1 MGYIGKFE
9 RTRKG
14 FGFIHIPEL
23 DEDIFIP
30 SHKTMGAMNKDLVKV
45 TVCKSKLDDKKRE
58 GQVEEIVE
66 RNTTKVVGV
75 YRDKTNFGFVE
86 VEDKK
91 LCEDIFI
98 PKRKKIGLKP
108 LDGQLVV
115 VEIEKYPI
123 KNKKA
128 EGKVVEILGFKGEEG
143 VEILSIIRRFDINTE
158 FNDHIK
164 KEVQNIPKEVRAED
178 IKKRLDLREET
189 IITIDGED
197 AKDLDDAISLKK
209 LENGNYYLGVHIA
222 DVTHYVKEKSHLD
235 KEAYSRGTSVYLI
248 DEVIPMLPKEL
259 SNGICSLHGNVDR
272 LTLSCFMEIN
282 KQGKVVKSKVVETVI
297 NSTERMTYS
306 DVNKIVKGED
316 EGLINKYSHIYDMLM
331 LMKELQAILY
341 KKRMTR
347 GSIDFEFK
355 ETKIELDEK
364 RKPINIYAYE
374 RDIAN
379 RIIEELMLVCNETI
393 AEIMCKEG
401 IPFVY
406 RIHDKPR
413 IEKFE
418 TLNNFLIS
426 LNKEPITESQLNPKS
441 LQKIVEEFKGKPEEQ
456 IINMLI
462 LRSLMKAK
470 YSHYCVNHFGL
481 NADYYCH
488 FTSPIRRYPDLQIHR
503 IIKKFINKELSSK
516 QRTKLEKRVEY
527 VSMQSSDR
535 EVIAQEAETEVYRT
549 KKVEYML
556 DKIGEEFDATVSS
569 VSRFGMYAELENTVD
584 GLITLESFED
594 DLYTFNEDKFQL
606 VGMSTEKVYTIGDKI
621 RIKVKDADLEKKEN
635 YFVLVSDE
643 KNV

>member
-1 MGYIGKFE
+1 MKYIGKFE
-9 RTRKG
+9 RTRRG
-14 FGFIHIPEL
+14 FGFVHIPEL
-23 DEDIFIP
+23 NEDVFIP
-30 SHKTMGAMNKDLVKV
+30 ANKTLGAMNKDIVSI
-45 TVCKSKLDDKKRE
+45 TVSKSKVDDKKRE
-58 GQVEEIVE
+58 GRIEEVLE
-66 RNTTKVVGV
+66 RKTLNVVGI
-75 YRDKTNFGFVE
+75 YKDKENFGFVE

-91 LCEDIFI
+91 VCEDIFI
-98 PKRKKIGLKP
+98 PKRRKNRLKP

-115 VEIEKYPI
+115 VEIEKYPT

-128 EGKVVEILGFKGEEG
+128 EGKIVEILGFKGEDG
-143 VEILSIIRRFDINTE
+143 VEILSIIRRFNINTE
-158 FNDHIK
+158 FSDNVK
-164 KEVQNIPKEVRAED
+164 KEVKNIPSKINASD
-178 IKKRLDLREET
+178 FKDRLDLRDET

-222 DVTHYVKEKSHLD
+222 DVTHYVKEKSHID
-235 KEAYSRGTSVYLI
+235 KEAYERGTSVYLI

-272 LTLSCFMEIN
+272 LTLSCFMEID
-282 KQGKVVKSKVVETVI
+282 KKGKVLKSQIKETVI

-306 DVNKIVKGED
+306 DVNKIVKGESQ
-316 EGLINKYSHIYDMLM
+316 ELIDKYSHIYDMLM
-331 LMKELQAILY
+331 LMKELQGILY
-341 KKRMTR
+341 KKRMSR

-355 ETKIELDEK
+355 ETKIVLDEK

-379 RIIEELMLVCNETI
+379 RIIEELMLVCNETV
-393 AEIMCKEG
+393 AEFMNKAN

-406 RIHDKPR
+406 RIHDKPK

-426 LNKEPITESQLNPKS
+426 LNRDAIQESELNPKS
-441 LQKIVEEFKGKPEEQ
+441 LQKIVMDFKGKPEEQ

-470 YSHYCVNHFGL
+470 YSQNCVNHFGL

-503 IIKKFINKELSSK
+503 IIKKYINGELNSK
-516 QRTKLEKRVEY
+516 QRSKLIKRVEF
-527 VSMQSSDR
+527 VSLQSSER
-535 EVIAQEAETEVYRT
+535 EVVAQEAENEVYKT

-556 DKIGEEFDATVSS
+556 DKIDQEFDATVSS
-569 VSRFGMYAELENTVD
+569 LSRFGMYVELENTVD
-584 GLITLESFED
+584 GIVTLDSFED
-594 DLYTFNEDKFQL
+594 DLYVFNEDKFQL
-606 VGMSTEKVYTIGDKI
+606 VGISNNKCYTIGDKV
-621 RIKVKDADLEKKEN
+621 RVRLKNADLDKKEN
-635 YFVLVSDE
+635 QFVVIVD
-643 KNV
+643 K

>member
-1 MGYIGKFE
+1 MKYIGKFE
-9 RTRKG
+9 RTRRG
-14 FGFIHIPEL
+14 FGFVHIPEL
-23 DEDIFIP
+23 NEDVFIP
-30 SHKTMGAMNKDLVKV
+30 ANKTLGAMNKDIVSI
-45 TVCKSKLDDKKRE
+45 TVSKSKVDDKKRE
-58 GQVEEIVE
+58 GRIEEVLE
-66 RNTTKVVGV
+66 RKTLNVVGI
-75 YRDKTNFGFVE
+75 YKDKENFGFVE

-91 LCEDIFI
+91 VCEDIFI
-98 PKRKKIGLKP
+98 PKRRKNRLKP

-115 VEIEKYPI
+115 VEIEKYPT

-128 EGKVVEILGFKGEEG
+128 EGKIVEILGFKGEDG
-143 VEILSIIRRFDINTE
+143 VEILSIIRRFNINTE
-158 FNDHIK
+158 FNDNVK
-164 KEVQNIPKEVRAED
+164 KEVKNIPSKINTSD
-178 IKKRLDLREET
+178 FKDRLDLRDET

-222 DVTHYVKEKSHLD
+222 DVTHYVKEKSHID
-235 KEAYSRGTSVYLI
+235 KEAYERGTSVYLI

-272 LTLSCFMEIN
+272 LTLSCFMEID
-282 KQGKVVKSKVVETVI
+282 KKGKVLKSQIKETVI

-306 DVNKIVKGED
+306 DVNKIVKGESQ
-316 EGLINKYSHIYDMLM
+316 ELIDKYSHIYDMLM
-331 LMKELQAILY
+331 LMKELQGILY
-341 KKRMTR
+341 KKRMSR

-355 ETKIELDEK
+355 ETKIVLDEK

-379 RIIEELMLVCNETI
+379 RIIEELMLVCNETV
-393 AEIMCKEG
+393 AEFMNKAN

-406 RIHDKPR
+406 RIHDKPK

-426 LNKEPITESQLNPKS
+426 LNRDAIQESELNPKS
-441 LQKIVEEFKGKPEEQ
+441 LQKIVVDFKGKPEEQ

-470 YSHYCVNHFGL
+470 YSQNCVNHFGL

-503 IIKKFINKELSSK
+503 IIKKYINGELNSK
-516 QRTKLEKRVEY
+516 QRSKLIKRVEF
-527 VSMQSSDR
+527 VSLQSSER
-535 EVIAQEAETEVYRT
+535 EVVAQEAENEVYKT

-556 DKIGEEFDATVSS
+556 DKIDQEFDATVSS
-569 VSRFGMYAELENTVD
+569 LSRFGMYVELENTVD
-584 GLITLESFED
+584 GIVTLDSFED
-594 DLYTFNEDKFQL
+594 DLYVFNEDKFQL
-606 VGMSTEKVYTIGDKI
+606 VGISNNKCYTIGDKV
-621 RIKVKDADLEKKEN
+621 RVRLKNADLDKKEN
-635 YFVLVSDE
+635 QFVVIVD
-643 KNV
+643 K

>member
-1 MGYIGKFE
+1 MKYIGKFE
-9 RTRKG
+9 RTRRG
-14 FGFIHIPEL
+14 FGFVHIPEL
-23 DEDIFIP
+23 NEDVFIP
-30 SHKTMGAMNKDLVKV
+30 ANKTLGAMNKDIVSI
-45 TVCKSKLDDKKRE
+45 TVSKSKVDDKKRE
-58 GQVEEIVE
+58 GRIEEVLE
-66 RNTTKVVGV
+66 RKTLNVVGI
-75 YRDKTNFGFVE
+75 YKDKENFGFVE

-91 LCEDIFI
+91 VCEDIFI
-98 PKRKKIGLKP
+98 PKRRKNRLKP

-115 VEIEKYPI
+115 VEIEKYPT

-128 EGKVVEILGFKGEEG
+128 EGKIVEILGFKGEDG
-143 VEILSIIRRFDINTE
+143 VEILSIIRRFNINTE
-158 FNDHIK
+158 FNDNVK
-164 KEVQNIPKEVRAED
+164 KEVKNIPSKINASD
-178 IKKRLDLREET
+178 FKDRLDLRDET

-222 DVTHYVKEKSHLD
+222 DVTHYVKEKSHID
-235 KEAYSRGTSVYLI
+235 KEAYERGTSVYLI

-272 LTLSCFMEIN
+272 LTLSCFMEID
-282 KQGKVVKSKVVETVI
+282 KKGKVLKSQIKETVI

-306 DVNKIVKGED
+306 DVNKIVKGESQ
-316 EGLINKYSHIYDMLM
+316 ELIDKYSHIYDMLM
-331 LMKELQAILY
+331 LMKELQGILY
-341 KKRMTR
+341 KKRMSR

-355 ETKIELDEK
+355 ETKIVLDEK

-379 RIIEELMLVCNETI
+379 RIIEELMLVCNETV
-393 AEIMCKEG
+393 AEFMNKAN

-406 RIHDKPR
+406 RIHDKPK

-426 LNKEPITESQLNPKS
+426 LNRDAIQESELNPKS
-441 LQKIVEEFKGKPEEQ
+441 LQKIVMDFKGKPEEQ

-470 YSHYCVNHFGL
+470 YSQNCVNHFGL

-503 IIKKFINKELSSK
+503 IIKKYINGELNSK
-516 QRTKLEKRVEY
+516 QRSKLIKRVEF
-527 VSMQSSDR
+527 VSLQSSER
-535 EVIAQEAETEVYRT
+535 EVVAQEAENEVYKT

-556 DKIGEEFDATVSS
+556 DKIDQEFDATVSS
-569 VSRFGMYAELENTVD
+569 LSRFGMYAELENTVD
-584 GLITLESFED
+584 GIVTLDSFED
-594 DLYTFNEDKFQL
+594 DLYVFNEDKFQL
-606 VGMSTEKVYTIGDKI
+606 VGISNNKCYTIGDKV
-621 RIKVKDADLEKKEN
+621 RVRLKNADLDKKEN
-635 YFVLVSDE
+635 QFVVIVD
-643 KNV
+643 K

>member
-1 MGYIGKFE
+1 MKYIGKFE
-9 RTRKG
+9 RTRRG
-14 FGFIHIPEL
+14 FGFVHIPEL
-23 DEDIFIP
+23 NEDVFIP
-30 SHKTMGAMNKDLVKV
+30 ANKTLGAMNKDIVSI
-45 TVCKSKLDDKKRE
+45 TVSKSKVDDKKRE
-58 GQVEEIVE
+58 GRIEEVLE
-66 RNTTKVVGV
+66 RKTLNVVGI
-75 YRDKTNFGFVE
+75 YKDKENFGFVE

-91 LCEDIFI
+91 VCEDIFI
-98 PKRKKIGLKP
+98 PKRRKNRLKP

-115 VEIEKYPI
+115 VEIEKYPT

-128 EGKVVEILGFKGEEG
+128 EGKIVEILGFKGEDG
-143 VEILSIIRRFDINTE
+143 VEILSIIRRFNINTE
-158 FNDHIK
+158 FNDNVK
-164 KEVQNIPKEVRAED
+164 KEVKNIPSKINTSD
-178 IKKRLDLREET
+178 FKDRLDLRDET

-222 DVTHYVKEKSHLD
+222 DVTHYVKEKSHID
-235 KEAYSRGTSVYLI
+235 KEAYERGTSVYLI

-272 LTLSCFMEIN
+272 LTLSCFMEID
-282 KQGKVVKSKVVETVI
+282 KKGKVLKSQIKETVI

-306 DVNKIVKGED
+306 DVNKIVKGESQ
-316 EGLINKYSHIYDMLM
+316 ELIDKYSHIYDMLM
-331 LMKELQAILY
+331 LMKELQGILY
-341 KKRMTR
+341 KKRMSR

-355 ETKIELDEK
+355 ETKIVLDEK

-379 RIIEELMLVCNETI
+379 RIIEELMLVCNETV
-393 AEIMCKEG
+393 AEFMNKAN

-406 RIHDKPR
+406 RIHDKPK

-426 LNKEPITESQLNPKS
+426 LNRDAIQESELNPKS
-441 LQKIVEEFKGKPEEQ
+441 LQKIVVDFKGKPEEQ

-470 YSHYCVNHFGL
+470 YSQNCVNHFGL

-503 IIKKFINKELSSK
+503 IIKKYINGELNSK
-516 QRTKLEKRVEY
+516 QRSKLIKRVEF
-527 VSMQSSDR
+527 VSLQSSER
-535 EVIAQEAETEVYRT
+535 EVVAQEAENEVYKT

-556 DKIGEEFDATVSS
+556 DKIDQEFDATVSS
-569 VSRFGMYAELENTVD
+569 LSRFGMYVELDNTVD
-584 GLITLESFED
+584 GIVTLDSFED
-594 DLYTFNEDKFQL
+594 DLYVFNEDKFQL
-606 VGMSTEKVYTIGDKI
+606 VGISNNKCYTIGDKV
-621 RIKVKDADLEKKEN
+621 RVRLKNADLDKKEN
-635 YFVLVSDE
+635 QFVVIVD
-643 KNV
+643 K

>member
-1 MGYIGKFE
+1 MEYIAIFE

-14 FGFIHIPEL
+14 FGFVHIDEL
-23 DEDIFIP
+23 NENVFIP
-30 SHKTMGAMNKDLVKV
+30 SHRTKGAMNKDLVKV
-45 TVCKSKLDDKKRE
+45 VVSKSKMDDKKRE
-58 GQVEEIVE
+58 GYVEEVLK
-66 RNTTKVVGV
+66 RNTTQVVGI
-75 YRDKTNFGFVE
+75 YRDCEKFGFVE

-98 PKRKKIGLKP
+98 PKKGKTRLKP
-108 LDGQLVV
+108 LTGQVVV
-115 VEIEKYPI
+115 VEIEKYPV

-128 EGKVVEILGFKGEEG
+128 EGKIVEILGFKGEKG

-158 FNDHIK
+158 FDDNIK
-164 KEVQNIPKEVRAED
+164 KEVQNIPQEIKVED
-178 IKKRLDLREET
+178 LKKRLDLRNET

-209 LENGNYYLGVHIA
+209 LDNGNYYLGVHIA

-235 KEAYSRGTSVYLI
+235 KEAYTRGTSVYLI

-282 KQGKVVKSKVVETVI
+282 KQGKVVKSKIAETVI
-297 NSTERMTYS
+297 NSTERMTYT
-306 DVNKIVKGED
+306 DVNKIVKNED
-316 EGLINKYSHIYDMLM
+316 QDLIKKYSHIYDMLM
-331 LMKELQAILY
+331 LMKELQSILY
-341 KKRMTR
+341 KKRMNR

-355 ETKIELDEK
+355 ETKIELDEN
-364 RKPINIYAYE
+364 RVPINIYAYE

-379 RIIEELMLVCNETI
+379 RMIEEFMLVCNETI
-393 AEIMCKEG
+393 AETMCKAE

-406 RIHDKPR
+406 RIHDKPK

-418 TLNNFLIS
+418 TLNNFLVS

-441 LQKIVEEFKGKPEEQ
+441 LQKIVEEFKGQPEEQ
-456 IINMLI
+456 VINMLI

-470 YSHYCVNHFGL
+470 YSQYCVNHFGL

-503 IIKKFINKELSSK
+503 IIKKYINQELSSK
-516 QRTKLEKRVEY
+516 QRSKLEKRVEF
-527 VSMQSSDR
+527 VSIQSSER
-535 EVIAQEAETEVYRT
+535 ELVAQEAESEVYRT

-556 DKIGEEFDATVSS
+556 DKIGNEYDATVSS
-569 VSRFGMYAELENTVD
+569 VTRYGMYVELENTVD
-584 GLITLESFED
+584 GLVTLESFDD
-594 DLYTFNEDKFQL
+594 DLYTFNEEKFQL
-606 VGMSTEKVYTIGDKI
+606 VGVSTGRIYNIGDKV
-621 RIKVKDADLEKKEN
+621 KVKVKHADMEKKEI
-635 YFVLVSDE
+635 YFILINE
-643 KNV
+643 

>member
-1 MGYIGKFE
+1 MEYIAIFE

-14 FGFIHIPEL
+14 FGFVHIDEL
-23 DEDIFIP
+23 NEDVFIP
-30 SHKTMGAMNKDLVKV
+30 SHRTKGAMNKDLVKV
-45 TVCKSKLDDKKRE
+45 VVSKSKMDDKKRE
-58 GQVEEIVE
+58 GYVEEVLK
-66 RNTTKVVGV
+66 RNTTQVVGI
-75 YRDKTNFGFVE
+75 YRDCEKFGFVE

-98 PKRKKIGLKP
+98 PKKGKTRLKP
-108 LDGQLVV
+108 LTGQVVV
-115 VEIEKYPI
+115 VEIEKYPV

-128 EGKVVEILGFKGEEG
+128 EGKIVEILGFKGEKG

-158 FNDHIK
+158 FDDNIK
-164 KEVQNIPKEVRAED
+164 KEVQNIPQEIKVED
-178 IKKRLDLREET
+178 LKKRLDLRNET

-209 LENGNYYLGVHIA
+209 LDNGNYYLGVHIA

-235 KEAYSRGTSVYLI
+235 KEAYTRGTSVYLI

-282 KQGKVVKSKVVETVI
+282 KQGKVVKSKIAETVI
-297 NSTERMTYS
+297 NSTERMTYT
-306 DVNKIVKGED
+306 DVNKIVKNED
-316 EGLINKYSHIYDMLM
+316 QDLIKKYSHIYDMLM
-331 LMKELQAILY
+331 LMKELQSILY
-341 KKRMTR
+341 KKRMNR

-355 ETKIELDEK
+355 ETKIELDEN
-364 RKPINIYAYE
+364 RVPINIYAYE

-379 RIIEELMLVCNETI
+379 RMIEEFMLVCNETI
-393 AEIMCKEG
+393 AETMCKAE

-406 RIHDKPR
+406 RIHDKPK

-418 TLNNFLIS
+418 TLNNFLVS

-441 LQKIVEEFKGKPEEQ
+441 LQKIVEEFKGQPEEQ
-456 IINMLI
+456 VINMLI

-470 YSHYCVNHFGL
+470 YSQYCVNHFGL

-503 IIKKFINKELSSK
+503 IIKKYINQELSSK
-516 QRTKLEKRVEY
+516 QRSKLEKRVEF
-527 VSMQSSDR
+527 VSIQSSER
-535 EVIAQEAETEVYRT
+535 ELVAQEAESEVYRT

-556 DKIGEEFDATVSS
+556 DKIGNEYDATVSS
-569 VSRFGMYAELENTVD
+569 VTRYGMYVELENTVD
-584 GLITLESFED
+584 GLVTLESFDD
-594 DLYTFNEDKFQL
+594 DLYTFNEEKFQL
-606 VGMSTEKVYTIGDKI
+606 VGVSTGRIYNIGDKV
-621 RIKVKDADLEKKEN
+621 KVKVKHANIEKKEI
-635 YFVLVSDE
+635 YFILINE
-643 KNV
+643 

>member
-1 MGYIGKFE
+1 MKYIGKFE
-9 RTRKG
+9 RTRRG
-14 FGFIHIPEL
+14 FGFVHIPEL
-23 DEDIFIP
+23 NEDVFIP
-30 SHKTMGAMNKDLVKV
+30 ANKTLGAMNKDIVSI
-45 TVCKSKLDDKKRE
+45 TVSKSKVDDKKRE
-58 GQVEEIVE
+58 GRIEEVLE
-66 RNTTKVVGV
+66 RKTLNVVGI
-75 YRDKTNFGFVE
+75 YKDKENFGFVE

-91 LCEDIFI
+91 VCEDIFI
-98 PKRKKIGLKP
+98 PKRRKNRLKP

-115 VEIEKYPI
+115 VEIEKYPT

-128 EGKVVEILGFKGEEG
+128 EGKIVEILGFKGEDG
-143 VEILSIIRRFDINTE
+143 VEILSIIRRFNINTE
-158 FNDHIK
+158 FNDNVK
-164 KEVQNIPKEVRAED
+164 KEVKNIPSKINASD
-178 IKKRLDLREET
+178 FKDRLDLRDET

-222 DVTHYVKEKSHLD
+222 DVTHYVKEKSHID
-235 KEAYSRGTSVYLI
+235 KEAYERGTSVYLI

-272 LTLSCFMEIN
+272 LTLSCFMEID
-282 KQGKVVKSKVVETVI
+282 KKGKVLKSQIKETVI

-306 DVNKIVKGED
+306 DVNKIVKGESQ
-316 EGLINKYSHIYDMLM
+316 ELIDKYSHIYDMLM
-331 LMKELQAILY
+331 LMKELQGILY
-341 KKRMTR
+341 KKRMSR

-355 ETKIELDEK
+355 ETKIVLDEK

-379 RIIEELMLVCNETI
+379 RIIEELMLVCNETV
-393 AEIMCKEG
+393 AEFMNKAN

-406 RIHDKPR
+406 RIHDKPK

-426 LNKEPITESQLNPKS
+426 LNRDAIQESELNPKS
-441 LQKIVEEFKGKPEEQ
+441 LQKIVMDFKGKPEEQ

-470 YSHYCVNHFGL
+470 YSQNCVNHFGL

-503 IIKKFINKELSSK
+503 IIKKYINGELNSK
-516 QRTKLEKRVEY
+516 QRSKLIKRVEF
-527 VSMQSSDR
+527 VSLQSSER
-535 EVIAQEAETEVYRT
+535 EVVAQEAENEVYKT

-556 DKIGEEFDATVSS
+556 DKIDQEFDATVSS
-569 VSRFGMYAELENTVD
+569 LSRFGMYVELENTVD
-584 GLITLESFED
+584 GIITLDSFED
-594 DLYTFNEDKFQL
+594 DLYVFNEDKFQL
-606 VGMSTEKVYTIGDKI
+606 VGISNNKCYTIGDKV
-621 RIKVKDADLEKKEN
+621 RVRLKNADLDKKEN
-635 YFVLVSDE
+635 QFVVIVD
-643 KNV
+643 K

>member
-1 MGYIGKFE
+1 MEYIVRFE

-14 FGFIHIPEL
+14 FGFVYIEEL
-23 DEDIFIP
+23 NEDVFIP
-30 SHKTMGAMNKDLVKV
+30 SNKTKGAMNKDLVKV
-45 TVCKSKLDDKKRE
+45 VVSKSKMNDKKRE
-58 GQVEEIVE
+58 GYITEIIE
-66 RNTTKVVGV
+66 RNTAQVVGI
-75 YRDKTNFGFVE
+75 YKDCEKFGFVE
-86 VEDKK
+86 VEDKR

-98 PKRKKIGLKP
+98 PKKGKMRLKP
-108 LDGQLVV
+108 LDGQVVV

-128 EGKVVEILGFKGEEG
+128 EGKIIEILGFKGEKG
-143 VEILSIIRRFDINTE
+143 VEILSIIRKFDINTE
-158 FNDHIK
+158 FDENVK
-164 KEVQNIPKEVRAED
+164 KEVQNIPQEITPD
-178 IKKRLDLREET
+178 DLKKRVDLREET

-209 LENGNYYLGVHIA
+209 LDNGNYYLGVHIA
-222 DVTHYVKEKSHLD
+222 DVSHYVKEKSYLD
-235 KEAYSRGTSVYLI
+235 KEAYARGTSVYLI

-282 KQGKVVKSKVVETVI
+282 KQGKVVKSKILETVI
-297 NSTERMTYS
+297 NSTERMTYT
-306 DVNKIVKGED
+306 DVNKIVKNED
-316 EGLINKYSHIYDMLM
+316 QKLIEKYSHIYDMLM
-331 LMKELQAILY
+331 LMKELQSILY

-355 ETKIELDEK
+355 ETKIELDED
-364 RKPINIYAYE
+364 RVPINIYSYE

-393 AEIMCKEG
+393 AEMMNKAE

-406 RIHDKPR
+406 RIHDKPK

-426 LNKEPITESQLNPKS
+426 LNKAPITESHLNPKS
-441 LQKIVEEFKGKPEEQ
+441 LQQIVEEFKGKPEEQ
-456 IINMLI
+456 VINMLI

-470 YSHYCVNHFGL
+470 YSQYCVNHFGL

-503 IIKKFINKELSSK
+503 IIKKYINQELNSK
-516 QRTKLEKRVEY
+516 QRSKLEKRVEFA
-527 VSMQSSDR
+527 SIQSSER
-535 EVIAQEAETEVYRT
+535 EIIAQEAEAEVYRT

-556 DKIGEEFDATVSS
+556 DKIGNEYHATVSS
-569 VSRFGMYAELENTVD
+569 VTRYGMYVELDNTVD
-584 GLITLESFED
+584 GLVTLESLVD
-594 DLYTFNEDKFQL
+594 DVYTFNEDKFQL
-606 VGMSTEKVYTIGDKI
+606 VGLSTGKIYNIGDKI
-621 RIKVKDADLEKKEN
+621 RVKVKNADMDKKEI
-635 YFVLVSDE
+635 YFELVTE
-643 KNV
+643 

>member
-1 MGYIGKFE
+1 MKYIGKFE
-9 RTRKG
+9 RTRRG
-14 FGFIHIPEL
+14 FGFVHIPEL
-23 DEDIFIP
+23 NEDVFIP
-30 SHKTMGAMNKDLVKV
+30 ANKTLGAMNKDIVSI
-45 TVCKSKLDDKKRE
+45 TVSKSKVDDKKRE
-58 GQVEEIVE
+58 GRIEEVLE
-66 RNTTKVVGV
+66 RKTLNVVGI
-75 YRDKTNFGFVE
+75 YKDKENFGFVE

-91 LCEDIFI
+91 VCEDIFI
-98 PKRKKIGLKP
+98 PKRRKNRLKP

-115 VEIEKYPI
+115 VEIEKYPT

-128 EGKVVEILGFKGEEG
+128 EGKIVEILGFKGEDG
-143 VEILSIIRRFDINTE
+143 VEILSIIRRFNINTE
-158 FNDHIK
+158 FNDNVK
-164 KEVQNIPKEVRAED
+164 KEVKNIPSKINASD
-178 IKKRLDLREET
+178 FKDRLDLRDET

-222 DVTHYVKEKSHLD
+222 DVTHYVKEKSHID
-235 KEAYSRGTSVYLI
+235 KEAYERGTSVYLI

-272 LTLSCFMEIN
+272 LTLSCFMEID
-282 KQGKVVKSKVVETVI
+282 KKGKVLKSQIKETVI

-306 DVNKIVKGED
+306 DVNKIVKGESQ
-316 EGLINKYSHIYDMLM
+316 ELIDKYSHIYDMLM
-331 LMKELQAILY
+331 LMKELQGILY
-341 KKRMTR
+341 KKRMSR

-355 ETKIELDEK
+355 ETKIVLDEK

-379 RIIEELMLVCNETI
+379 RIIEELMLVCNETV
-393 AEIMCKEG
+393 AEFMNKAN

-406 RIHDKPR
+406 RIHDKPK

-426 LNKEPITESQLNPKS
+426 LNRDAIQESELNPKS
-441 LQKIVEEFKGKPEEQ
+441 LQKIVMDFKGKPEEQ

-470 YSHYCVNHFGL
+470 YSQNCVNHFGL

-503 IIKKFINKELSSK
+503 IIKKYINGELNSK
-516 QRTKLEKRVEY
+516 QRSKLIKRVEF
-527 VSMQSSDR
+527 VSLQSSER
-535 EVIAQEAETEVYRT
+535 EVVAQEAENEVYKT

-556 DKIGEEFDATVSS
+556 DKIDQEFDATVSS
-569 VSRFGMYAELENTVD
+569 LSRFGMYVELENTVD
-584 GLITLESFED
+584 GIVTLDSFED
-594 DLYTFNEDKFQL
+594 DLYVFNEDKFQL
-606 VGMSTEKVYTIGDKI
+606 VGISNNKCYTIGDKV
-621 RIKVKDADLEKKEN
+621 RVRLKNADLDKKEN
-635 YFVLVSDE
+635 QFVVIVD
-643 KNV
+643 K

>member
-1 MGYIGKFE
+1 MEYIAKFE

-14 FGFIHIPEL
+14 FGFVRIEEL
-23 DEDIFIP
+23 NEDVFIP
-30 SHKTMGAMNKDLVKV
+30 SHKTKGAMNRDLVKV
-45 TVCKSKLDDKKRE
+45 VVSKSKIDNKKRE
-58 GQVEEIVE
+58 GYISEILE
-66 RNTTKVVGV
+66 RNTLQVVGI
-75 YRDKTNFGFVE
+75 YKDSEKFGFVE
-86 VEDKK
+86 VEDKR

-98 PKRKKIGLKP
+98 AKKGKTRLKP
-108 LDGQLVV
+108 LDGQIVV

-128 EGKVVEILGFKGEEG
+128 EGKIVEILGFKEDKG
-143 VEILSIIRRFDINTE
+143 VEVLSIIRRFNINTE
-158 FNDHIK
+158 FNEYVK
-164 KEVQNIPKEVRAED
+164 NEVKNIPQEINKDDLKNR
-178 IKKRLDLREET
+178 IDLRNET

-197 AKDLDDAISLKK
+197 AKDLDDAISLVK

-222 DVTHYVKEKSHLD
+222 DVSHYVKEKSHLD

-282 KQGKVVKSKVVETVI
+282 KQGKVVNSKIAETVI

-306 DVNKIVKGED
+306 DVNKIVRNED
-316 EGLINKYSHIYDMLM
+316 ADLIEKYNHIYDMLM

-341 KKRMTR
+341 KKRMNR

-355 ETKIELDEK
+355 ETKIELDEN
-364 RKPINIYAYE
+364 RVPINIYAYE

-393 AEIMCKEG
+393 AEKMFNEG

-406 RIHDKPR
+406 RIHDKPK

-418 TLNNFLIS
+418 TLNNFLVS
-426 LNKEPITESQLNPKS
+426 LNKEPIVEGQLNPKV
-441 LQKIVEEFKGKPEEQ
+441 LQNIVEEFKGQPEEQ
-456 IINMLI
+456 VINMLI
-462 LRSLMKAK
+462 LRSLMKAR
-470 YSHYCVNHFGL
+470 YSHCCVNHFGL

-503 IIKKFINKELSSK
+503 IIKKFINQELSSK
-516 QRTKLEKRVEY
+516 QRSKLEKRVEFA
-527 VSMQSSDR
+527 SIQSSER
-535 EVIAQEAETEVYRT
+535 ELVAQEAETEVYRV

-556 DKIGEEFDATVSS
+556 DKVGNEYDGTV
-569 VSRFGMYAELENTVD
+569 VSITRYGMYVQLENTIE
-584 GLITLESFED
+584 GLVTMESFED

-606 VGMSTEKVYTIGDKI
+606 VGLSTEKIYNIGDKVK
-621 RIKVKDADLEKKEN
+621 IKVNNADMERKEVYFIILNNEK
-635 YFVLVSDE
+635 
-643 KNV
+643 

>member
-1 MGYIGKFE
+1 MEYIAIFE

-14 FGFIHIPEL
+14 FGFVHIDEL
-23 DEDIFIP
+23 NEDVFIP
-30 SHKTMGAMNKDLVKV
+30 SHRTKGAMNKDLVKV
-45 TVCKSKLDDKKRE
+45 VVSKSKMDDKKRE
-58 GQVEEIVE
+58 GYVEEVLK
-66 RNTTKVVGV
+66 RNTTQVVGI
-75 YRDKTNFGFVE
+75 YRDCEKFGFVE

-98 PKRKKIGLKP
+98 PKKGKTRLKP
-108 LDGQLVV
+108 LTGQVVV
-115 VEIEKYPI
+115 VEIEKYPV

-128 EGKVVEILGFKGEEG
+128 EGKIVEILGFKGEKG

-158 FNDHIK
+158 FDDNIK
-164 KEVQNIPKEVRAED
+164 KEVQNIPQEIKVED
-178 IKKRLDLREET
+178 LKKRLDLRNET

-209 LENGNYYLGVHIA
+209 LDNGNYYLGVHIA

-235 KEAYSRGTSVYLI
+235 KEAYTRGTSVYLI

-282 KQGKVVKSKVVETVI
+282 KQGKVVKSKIAETVI
-297 NSTERMTYS
+297 NSTERMTYT
-306 DVNKIVKGED
+306 DVNKIVKNED
-316 EGLINKYSHIYDMLM
+316 QDLIKKYSHIYDMLM
-331 LMKELQAILY
+331 LMKELQSILY
-341 KKRMTR
+341 KKRMNR

-355 ETKIELDEK
+355 ETKIELDEN
-364 RKPINIYAYE
+364 RVPINIYAYE

-379 RIIEELMLVCNETI
+379 RMIEEFMLVCNETI
-393 AEIMCKEG
+393 AETMCKAE

-406 RIHDKPR
+406 RIHDKPK

-418 TLNNFLIS
+418 TLNNFLVS

-441 LQKIVEEFKGKPEEQ
+441 LQKIVEEFKGQPEEQ
-456 IINMLI
+456 VINMLI

-470 YSHYCVNHFGL
+470 YSQYCVNHFGL

-503 IIKKFINKELSSK
+503 IIKKYINQELSSK
-516 QRTKLEKRVEY
+516 QRSKLEKRVEF
-527 VSMQSSDR
+527 VSIQSSER
-535 EVIAQEAETEVYRT
+535 ELVAQEAESEVYRT

-556 DKIGEEFDATVSS
+556 DKIGNEYDATVSS
-569 VSRFGMYAELENTVD
+569 VTRYGMYVELENTVD
-584 GLITLESFED
+584 GLVTLESFDD
-594 DLYTFNEDKFQL
+594 DLYTFNEEKFQL
-606 VGMSTEKVYTIGDKI
+606 VGVSTGRIYNIGDKV
-621 RIKVKDADLEKKEN
+621 KVKVKHADIEKKEI
-635 YFVLVSDE
+635 YFILINE
-643 KNV
+643 